1 MSPESIAQELWD
13 LHPISEGSEPVE
25 RTQSLD
31 RAEQPLTRE
40 LAAELSSRGLPIRRR
55 DTLAD
60 LAIQRAGMLIHCVPP
75 LERIVL
81 ECVRELLVLGAPD
94 EWHDVSHSEPRW
106 PNLIFVSLPPPT
118 PVGDVR
124 LAEAIVH
131 EAMHLN
137 LSLFEQGTQVVAE
150 DRQLFS
156 PWRLGPRPASGV
168 LHGVYVF
175 ASLLR
180 FFESLQHQEELSF
193 EQREHIKHRRSDI
206 LEECRQVPR
215 NELWNSLTG
224 DGQAIAQ
231 RVFETVDRRAFA
243 EPSMQ
248 FRGPKAA
255 PIHTEVRQ
263 RFVA

>member
-13 LHPISEGSEPVE
+13 LHPISDGSEPVE

-31 RAEQPLTRE
+31 RTKQPLTPE
-40 LAAELSSRGLPIRRR
+40 LAAELSSRGLHIRRR

-60 LAIQRAGMLIHCVPP
+60 LAIQRAGMLIHSVPS

-81 ECVRELLVLGAPD
+81 ECVRELLVLDAPD
-94 EWHDVSHSEPRW
+94 EWYDVSHSEPRW

-137 LSLFEQGTQVVAE
+137 LSFFEQGTRVVAE

-156 PWRLGPRPASGV
+156 PWRLGPRPAAGV

-180 FFESLQHQEELSF
+180 FFENLQHQEGLSF
-193 EQREHIKHRRSDI
+193 EQREHIKHRRADI

-231 RVFETVDRRAFA
+231 RVFETVDPPPARPPTPEERDPRRR
-243 EPSMQ
+243 PRS
-248 FRGPKAA
+248 RS
-255 PIHTEVRQ
+255 R
-263 RFVA
+263 RR

>member
-1 MSPESIAQELWD
+1 MSRESIVEELWD
-13 LHPISEGSEPVE
+13 LRPIAEGDAPVA
-25 RTQSLD
+25 RIQSLD
-31 RAEQPLTRE
+31 RSKQLITPE
-40 LAAELSSRGLPIRRR
+40 LAAEFSARGLDIRPR

-60 LAIQRAGMLIHCVPP
+60 LAIQRAGMLIHCVPS

-81 ECVRELLVLGAPD
+81 ECVRALLILDAPD

-137 LSLFEQGTQVVAE
+137 LSFFERRTPVIGK

-156 PWRLGPRPASGV
+156 PWRLGSRPAGGV

-175 ASLLR
+175 ASLLS
-180 FFESLQHQEELSF
+180 FFEHLQHQEGLSL
-193 EQREHIKHRRSDI
+193 EQREHLRRRRADI
-206 LEECRQVPR
+206 LEECSQVSR

-231 RVFETVDRRAFA
+231 RIFETVDRRAPLRNFNCDT
-243 EPSMQ
+243 SL
-248 FRGPKAA
+248 F
-255 PIHTEVRQ
+255 
-263 RFVA
+263 